1 MDNKFVK
8 LVDTTYDF
16 LSSLNDDRLKPFLT
30 DWPSTNTPVRSVA
43 PNRLPVLTYMDQA
56 VKTASAKTE
65 GIVYLLASMADR
77 IAWGQTYS
85 EDDIGA
91 AFLERYGWT
100 AFIGLRGPIP
110 SERMAC
116 GILMLGPRIE
126 YPRHRHEA
134 EEVYIPLTGQTL
146 WCQGDQDWSFQEL
159 GLPIHHAPWVPHA
172 MKTGASPLLA
182 LYLWRAG
189 DLTQKSLI
197 DSQPG

>member
-16 LSSLNDDRLKPFLT
+16 LNSLNDDRLKPYLA
-30 DWPSTNTPVRSVA
+30 DWPSKNTPVRSVA
-43 PNRLPVLTYMDQA
+43 PRRLPVLAYMNKA
-56 VKTASAKTE
+56 VRTASANTE
-65 GIVYLLASMADR
+65 GIVNMLDAMTDR

-85 EDDIGA
+85 EEDFGA
-91 AFLERYGWT
+91 DFLQKYGWT
-100 AFIGLRGPIP
+100 EFIGLRGPIP

-116 GILMLGPRIE
+116 GILMLGPGIE

-134 EEVYIPLTGQTL
+134 EEVYIPLTGQTR
-146 WCQGDQDWSFQEL
+146 WQQGNQGWNLRPL
-159 GLPIHHAPWVPHA
+159 GQPIFHAPWVPHA
-172 MKTGASPLLA
+172 MKTGSSPLLA

-197 DSQPG
+197 D